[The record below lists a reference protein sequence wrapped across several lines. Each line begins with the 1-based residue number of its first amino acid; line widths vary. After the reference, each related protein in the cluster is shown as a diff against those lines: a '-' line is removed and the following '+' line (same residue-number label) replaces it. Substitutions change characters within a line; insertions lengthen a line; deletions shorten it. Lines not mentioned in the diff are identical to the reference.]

1 MKKNWLIFI
10 ILSNLF
16 FFSCSSDIDNSTD
29 DTKKS
34 EIEEYVYS
42 KDPNIIYANNNA
54 ETAFSNQGEMIE
66 LSNGMFVKKISDDAY
81 IFDSDMLLTYDQI
94 KELEVQNVINPE
106 PEKHTKGTV
115 LRGARTWTN
124 NTIYYSFNSNIT
136 AYFKEEILAGIQS
149 WREQS
154 KINFVQRTNQ
164 SDYVEFILGED
175 GSYSNVGRIGGRQ
188 YIHLDSRWATRG
200 TVMHELGHAVGLIH
214 EHQCFIYHD
223 NPNSNLIFK
232 WDNIKKDAKKNYSK
246 YGLYVFKLK
255 FTSRT

>member
-81 IFDSDMLLTYDQI
+81 IFDSDMLLTVCLQA
-94 KELEVQNVINPE
+94 KVHQSHLS
-106 PEKHTKGTV
+106 V
-115 LRGARTWTN
+115 L
-124 NTIYYSFNSNIT
+124 
-136 AYFKEEILAGIQS
+136 YFKPS
-149 WREQS
+149 
-154 KINFVQRTNQ
+154 
-164 SDYVEFILGED
+164 
-175 GSYSNVGRIGGRQ
+175 
-188 YIHLDSRWATRG
+188 
-200 TVMHELGHAVGLIH
+200 
-214 EHQCFIYHD
+214 
-223 NPNSNLIFK
+223 
-232 WDNIKKDAKKNYSK
+232 
-246 YGLYVFKLK
+246 
-255 FTSRT
+255 